1 MFIGNLTNLDYARGL
16 PKVIIDVCEHLKT
29 LNLVELENG
38 RHDLTDDIYMNV
50 MSPETGAS
58 DSKKVELHHDYIDV
72 QLLIEGAENIEYGI
86 ATPDLSLYEEYHADD
101 DYQLTASEFAD
112 KNTILMRP
120 NMFVVFLPY
129 EPHKPCVNVDGKVAK
144 LKKLV
149 VKVPV
154 KLL

>member
-1 MFIGNLTNLDYARGL
+1 MFTGCLTNADYARGL
-16 PKVIIDVCEHLKT
+16 PKVIVDVCEHLKT
-29 LNLVELENG
+29 LDLASLENG
-38 RHDLTDDIYMNV
+38 RHDLTSDIYMNV
-50 MSPETGAS
+50 MSPETGS
-58 DSKKVELHHDYIDV
+58 SESKKAELHHDYIDV

-86 ATPDLSLYEEYHADD
+86 ASPDLSQYEPYNAED
-101 DYQLTASEFAD
+101 DYQVTASEFAD

-154 KLL
+154 TLL